1 MADNFI
7 LNMQTMKFANEKYR
21 LNYYAKTVF
30 DASVKGK
37 TESEFYSSALENRMR
52 DDTNPD
58 FDKYKKEIISQLKGR
73 GSLKDSYDKE
83 KNRLQSNLKFLEKS
97 ISPSQKEFIDNLLGE
112 DSEEFLQDIPDKES
126 ERSTNQKEI
135 LDIIQDLRDKELG
148 IREKEL
154 DYGDKKITV
163 FVVAIKSVFEKITK
177 LLYLAS
183 IEPEGTEL
191 KFASDDLKDDNQEE
205 IEEFDRVLQV
215 YGKIFE
221 IEFDESKFSE
231 GHEQDIAEITYKG
244 LASGHGLDEVLSGN
258 VVKDQIDDLD
268 NLYNVIIGAGRIYF
282 SSEQEKLDSLAKK
295 IQPSEDLNFQ
305 ESPFAEDIKELAKI
319 IKEMIPKLRQA
330 ITEDIK
336 NKIEEIVSESLTYQ
350 KRRAKT
356 SKRNFLKTLE
366 NQGIIRAVENDG

>member
-1 MADNFI
+1 M
-7 LNMQTMKFANEKYR
+7 
-21 LNYYAKTVF
+21 
-30 DASVKGK
+30 
-37 TESEFYSSALENRMR
+37 
-52 DDTNPD
+52 
-58 FDKYKKEIISQLKGR
+58 
-73 GSLKDSYDKE
+73 
-83 KNRLQSNLKFLEKS
+83 
-97 ISPSQKEFIDNLLGE
+97 
-112 DSEEFLQDIPDKES
+112 
-126 ERSTNQKEI
+126 
-135 LDIIQDLRDKELG
+135 
-148 IREKEL
+148 
-154 DYGDKKITV
+154 
-163 FVVAIKSVFEKITK
+163 
-177 LLYLAS
+177 
-183 IEPEGTEL
+183 
-191 KFASDDLKDDNQEE
+191 KDDNQEE